1 MGRADTATTNFMRQ
15 NDVFADAFNF
25 FLYQGCPV
33 IDPGQLRELDPAELA
48 MPYGADKK
56 SEPVQKYRDILK
68 GLAAMEDGKRAYLLL
83 GIEGQTRVHYAAP
96 VKGMLYDSLQ
106 YARQVEQTGR
116 KHREKKEY
124 GRSGSGEFLAGFYKK
139 DKLIPVITLFISFS
153 PEKWDGPRSLWEM
166 MEMEDTKL
174 RTRLPDYRI
183 NLVSPAELGKEEFEK
198 FHSSLGDVLEFIKY
212 SSDKEKLMEWL
223 SEEKRELTLG
233 RKEVEVLN
241 ACVNAKLAIKS
252 EEEEVEVCKAIEDY
266 KREAVEKNTK
276 EVTEKV
282 TKQVTETVTKQVTES
297 TRLSDLRSLM
307 KNMQLTAQ
315 QAAAALGFSPEDTVR
330 LLEKL

>member
-1 MGRADTATTNFMRQ
+1 MGKADTATANFMRQ

-25 FLYQGCPV
+25 FLYQGDPV
-33 IDPGQLRELDPAELA
+33 INPKQLRELDPAELA

-68 GLAAMEDGKRAYLLL
+68 GLAAMGDGKRAYVLL
-83 GIEGQTRVHYAAP
+83 GIENQARIHYAAP

-124 GRSGSGEFLAGFYKK
+124 GRSGSGEFLAGFYKE
-139 DKLIPVITLFISFS
+139 DRLLPVITLFISFS
-153 PEKWDGPRSLWEM
+153 PEKWDGPMSLAEM
-166 MEMEDTKL
+166 VGTEDEAVL
-174 RTRLPDYRI
+174 ARIPDYRI
-183 NLVSPAELGKEEFEK
+183 NLVTPAQIGKEEFGK

-212 SSDKEKLMEWL
+212 SSDKKKLMEWL
-223 SEEKRELTLG
+223 HEEKPELTMG

-241 ACVNAKLAIKS
+241 ACVNAKLAMKP

-266 KREAVEKNTK
+266 KMEAVEKATK

-282 TKQVTETVTKQVTES
+282 TKQVTKQVTES
-297 TRLSDLRSLM
+297 TRLSAL
-307 KNMQLTAQ
+307 KNLIKNTQWTAQ
-315 QAAAALGFSPEDTVR
+315 QAAGALGFSAEDTAK
-330 LLEKL
+330 LLGKL

>member
-1 MGRADTATTNFMRQ
+1 MGRADTATANFMRQ

-25 FLYQGCPV
+25 YLYQGHPV

-48 MPYGADKK
+48 MPYGADRK

-83 GIEGQTRVHYAAP
+83 GIENQTRIHYAAP
-96 VKGMLYDSLQ
+96 VKGMLYDALQ

-116 KHREKKEY
+116 KHRERKEY
-124 GRSGSGEFLAGFYKK
+124 GRSGSGEFLAGFYKE
-139 DKLIPVITLFISFS
+139 DRLIPVITLFISFS
-153 PEKWDGPRSLWEM
+153 PEEWDGPRGLREM
-166 MEMEDTKL
+166 MEMGDAEL
-174 RTRLPDYRI
+174 RSRLPDYRI
-183 NLVSPAELGKEEFEK
+183 NLVSPAELGKEEFGK

-212 SSDKEKLMEWL
+212 SGDKQKLMEWL
-223 SEEKRELTLG
+223 HEEKPELTMG

-241 ACVNAKLAIKS
+241 ACVNAKLTMKP
-252 EEEEVEVCKAIEDY
+252 EEEEVKVCKAIEDY
-266 KREAVEKNTK
+266 KQEAVEKNTK

-282 TKQVTETVTKQVTES
+282 TKEVTQKVTQKVTES
-297 TRLSDLRSLM
+297 TQLSALRNLM

-315 QAAAALGFSPEDTVR
+315 QAAAALGFSPEDTAR
-330 LLEKL
+330 LLGKL

>member
-33 IDPGQLRELDPAELA
+33 IEPGQLRELDPAELA
-48 MPYGADKK
+48 MPYGDDQK

-83 GIEGQTRVHYAAP
+83 GIENQTRIHYAAP
-96 VKGMLYDSLQ
+96 VKGMLYDALQ

-124 GRSGSGEFLAGFYKK
+124 GRSGSGEFLAGFYKEER
-139 DKLIPVITLFISFS
+139 LLPVITLFISFS
-153 PEKWDGPRSLWEM
+153 PEEWDGPRSLWEM

-174 RTRLPDYRI
+174 RSKLPDYRI
-183 NLVSPAELGKEEFEK
+183 NLVSPAEIGKEEFGK

-212 SSDKEKLMEWL
+212 SGDKEKLMDWL
-223 SEEKRELTLG
+223 HKEKSELMMG

-252 EEEEVEVCKAIEDY
+252 YEEEVEVCKAIEDY
-266 KREAVEKNTK
+266 KMEAVEKNTK
-276 EVTEKV
+276 EVTE
-282 TKQVTETVTKQVTES
+282 S
-297 TRLSDLRSLM
+297 TRLSALRNLM
-307 KNMQLTAQ
+307 KNTQWTAQ
-315 QAAAALGFSPEDTVR
+315 QAAAALGFSQEDTDR
-330 LLEKL
+330 LLQKL

>member
-1 MGRADTATTNFMRQ
+1 MGKADTATANFMRQ

-25 FLYQGCPV
+25 FLYQGDPV
-33 IDPGQLRELDPAELA
+33 INPKQLRELDPAELA

-68 GLAAMEDGKRAYLLL
+68 GLAAMGDGKRAYVLL
-83 GIEGQTRVHYAAP
+83 GIENQARIHYAAP

-124 GRSGSGEFLAGFYKK
+124 GRSGSGEFLAGFYKE
-139 DKLIPVITLFISFS
+139 DRLLPVITLFISFS
-153 PEKWDGPRSLWEM
+153 PEGWDGPRSLW
-166 MEMEDTKL
+166 
-174 RTRLPDYRI
+174 
-183 NLVSPAELGKEEFEK
+183 V
-198 FHSSLGDVLEFIKY
+198 KY
-212 SSDKEKLMEWL
+212 SGDKEKLMDWL
-223 SEEKRELTLG
+223 HKEKSELMMG

-252 EEEEVEVCKAIEDY
+252 YEEEVEVCKAIEDY
-266 KREAVEKNTK
+266 KMEAVEKATK
-276 EVTEKV
+276 EVTEN
-282 TKQVTETVTKQVTES
+282 
-297 TRLSDLRSLM
+297 TRLSDLKNLM

-315 QAAAALGFSPEDTVR
+315 QAAAALGFSREDTDR
-330 LLEKL
+330 LLQKL